1 MFLFLISFF
10 YRYFNIQS
18 WLLHWR
24 KSQNIMADII
34 VCSSGQNTARTDKS
48 EHFVSTST
56 SPIRGQLGNENEKE
70 NEGHFNGN
78 RGVALHGQTK
88 TPVTIYRETGT
99 SPMTSS
105 KHGIMS
111 TENEKNNLDK
121 SENGKEY
128 ITDDNNVKNG
138 STEHKL
144 IAQERLNI
152 RLTAQLK
159 AWVDAQIDM
168 HAHLASSEATQI
180 LDHRFQNI
188 SNPMK
193 IDEKTKNLHNDNRD
207 NRPVP
212 GKDYKSISEKYGN
225 DDVSYD
231 SNNKKGI
238 TNKIE
243 GKLLDLGS
251 PFQNSIS
258 SSSPHLVN
266 SLPVIRTLFKEI
278 NLRQNDDNVNNN
290 NNDDNNQ
297 NSKSNK
303 IGSGNRVV
311 DRNYQQKNVTSSPQ
325 YSHLLLVE
333 NNYDDDNNNCSLIS
347 DYSCHLNRMINNT
360 TNEAQNNNLYQASKI
375 MIDNESIS
383 PATPLLNK
391 IFKNDD
397 SGIKN
402 KKDSS
407 KTKSPNSKFS
417 SKSPSILVVD
427 TVRKETNGILS
438 TLSPLQEKLLRLNS
452 RSNEMIEKNMKNI
465 RKSVSPKTRE
475 KYSKIIETESE
486 QHTNSNTNPSDTPI
500 QLPRTYAESLST
512 VPTPLKTSATPGKIF
527 GKLLAKKT
535 PTREKSPK
543 KSPRKNRDLSSIS
556 AVPYKTTDMDRMHN
570 QNSEYL
576 TSQRYG
582 FESKSELTEYL
593 INSKTD
599 SETTSKNDGISDS
612 KNPNYGNTKNDTFS
626 EKHGNSH
633 KNGNGGIVEY
643 RSLLETDSY
652 LNLPVGR
659 RAISR
664 ERGAAT
670 ITQNKSSQLQAK
682 LRYSICLLSI
692 WFILL
697 VDIVAELSGL
707 YDTFSHST
715 PLSLFFFFSLSLKRA
730 RTHTH
735 TCTNNDL
742 LTHTLLAHF
751 LL

>member
-1 MFLFLISFF
+1 
-10 YRYFNIQS
+10 
-18 WLLHWR
+18 
-24 KSQNIMADII
+24 MADII
-34 VCSSGQNTARTDKS
+34 VRSSGQNTARTDKS
-48 EHFVSTST
+48 EHFIPTST
-56 SPIRGQLGNENEKE
+56 SPDRRNFENETGNEGNL
-70 NEGHFNGN
+70 NGN
-78 RGVALHGQTK
+78 RSVALQGQTK

-105 KHGIMS
+105 KHCIMS
-111 TENEKNNLDK
+111 TENEKNKLNI
-121 SENGKEY
+121 SEKED
-128 ITDDNNVKNG
+128 ITDDEDVKTG

-159 AWVDAQIDM
+159 AWVEAQIDM
-168 HAHLASSEATQI
+168 HTHLASSEATQI

-188 SNPMK
+188 SNPIK
-193 IDEKTKNLHNDNRD
+193 VDEKTKNLNNDNRD
-207 NRPVP
+207 NRTIPE
-212 GKDYKSISEKYGN
+212 KDYKSISEKYGN

-258 SSSPHLVN
+258 SSSPHIVN

-278 NLRQNDDNVNNN
+278 NSRQNDDNMNNN
-290 NNDDNNQ
+290 NNVDNNQ
-297 NSKSNK
+297 NSKNNK
-303 IGSGNRVV
+303 SGSGNRVV
-311 DRNYQQKNVTSSPQ
+311 DQNYQQKNVTSSPQ

-360 TNEAQNNNLYQASKI
+360 TNEAQNNNLNQASKI
-375 MIDNESIS
+375 IIENQTIS
-383 PATPLLNK
+383 PSTPLLNK

-397 SGIKN
+397 SSIKN

-407 KTKSPNSKFS
+407 KTKSPNSEFS
-417 SKSPSILVVD
+417 SKSPSTLIVD
-427 TVRKETNGILS
+427 TVRRGTNEITS

-452 RSNEMIEKNMKNI
+452 RRNEMTEKNMKNI
-465 RKSVSPKTRE
+465 RKSVSPKTNE
-475 KYSKIIETESE
+475 KYSKIIETETE
-486 QHTNSNTNPSDTPI
+486 QHTNNNTNPSATPI

-512 VPTPLKTSATPGKIF
+512 VPTPLKTAATPGKIF

-543 KSPRKNRDLSSIS
+543 KSPMKNRDLSSIS
-556 AVPYKTTDMDRMHN
+556 AVPCKTTDLDRIHN
-570 QNSEYL
+570 QNHEYL
-576 TSQRYG
+576 ISQKYG
-582 FESKSELTEYL
+582 FDSKSELAEYL
-593 INSKTD
+593 INSKPD
-599 SETTSKNDGISDS
+599 SETTSKINGISDS
-612 KNPNYGNTKNDTFS
+612 KNPDYGNTKNNTSS

-633 KNGNGGIVEY
+633 KNGNGGIVEF

-682 LRYSICLLSI
+682 LRYSKSIYYLLYI
-692 WFILL
+692 
-697 VDIVAELSGL
+697 
-707 YDTFSHST
+707 
-715 PLSLFFFFSLSLKRA
+715 
-730 RTHTH
+730 
-735 TCTNNDL
+735 
-742 LTHTLLAHF
+742 
-751 LL
+751 

>member
-1 MFLFLISFF
+1 MKRHSYVNVGYHTSNSHDINFFVFLPPNFFRFPCFLFLISIF
-10 YRYFNIQS
+10 YRYLYIQS

-34 VCSSGQNTARTDKS
+34 VRSSGQSTFRTDKS
-48 EHFVSTST
+48 ERFVSNST
-56 SPIRGQLGNENEKE
+56 SPNGRKLENANEDETEGNST
-70 NEGHFNGN
+70 GS
-78 RGVALHGQTK
+78 RIVALKGQTK

-99 SPMTSS
+99 SHMTSS

-111 TENEKNNLDK
+111 SENEKNGVDK
-121 SENGKEY
+121 NEIKNEN

-180 LDHRFQNI
+180 LDHRFQDI
-188 SNPMK
+188 RNPMK
-193 IDEKTKNLHNDNRD
+193 IDDKSKNLRNDNRD
-207 NRPVP
+207 NRTVP
-212 GKDYKSISEKYGN
+212 EKDFKSISGKYES

-231 SNNKKGI
+231 SNNNKGM

-251 PFQNSIS
+251 PFPNSIS
-258 SSSPHLVN
+258 SSSPHIVN
-266 SLPVIRTLFKEI
+266 SLPVIRTLFKDI
-278 NLRQNDDNVNNN
+278 NSRQIDDKINDNNNVN
-290 NNDDNNQ
+290 DNQ
-297 NSKSNK
+297 NSKNNRS
-303 IGSGNRVV
+303 GSENRVL
-311 DRNYQQKNVTSSPQ
+311 DQNYRQKNVTSSPQ

-333 NNYDDDNNNCSLIS
+333 NNYDDDYNNCSLIS
-347 DYSCHLNRMINNT
+347 DYSCHLNRMINNI
-360 TNEAQNNNLYQASKI
+360 TNEAQNYNLNQPSKV
-375 MIDNESIS
+375 S
-383 PATPLLNK
+383 PSTPLLNK

-397 SGIKN
+397 SSIKN

-417 SKSPSILVVD
+417 LKSPSLLVVD
-427 TVRKETNGILS
+427 TVRKERNGILC

-452 RSNEMIEKNMKNI
+452 KSYEITEKNMKNI
-465 RKSVSPKTRE
+465 QKSVSPKTNE
-475 KYSKIIETESE
+475 KSKTIEIEEHKNHNAT
-486 QHTNSNTNPSDTPI
+486 PSDNPI

-512 VPTPLKTSATPGKIF
+512 VPTPSKTSETPGKIF
-527 GKLLAKKT
+527 GKLLARKT

-543 KSPRKNRDLSSIS
+543 KSPMKNRDLSSVS
-556 AVPYKTTDMDRMHN
+556 AAPYKTTDIDRIHD
-570 QNSEYL
+570 QNNDYL
-576 TSQRYG
+576 TSEKYG
-582 FESKSELTEYL
+582 FDSKSALAEYL
-593 INSKTD
+593 IHSKTD
-599 SETTSKNDGISDS
+599 SETTSKNDGIPDS
-612 KNPNYGNTKNDTFS
+612 KNPDYGNSKNNTFS

-633 KNGNGGIVEY
+633 KNGDGGIAEY

-682 LRYSICLLSI
+682 LR
-692 WFILL
+692 
-697 VDIVAELSGL
+697 
-707 YDTFSHST
+707 
-715 PLSLFFFFSLSLKRA
+715 
-730 RTHTH
+730 
-735 TCTNNDL
+735 
-742 LTHTLLAHF
+742 
-751 LL
+751 